1 MFIQIQNKIV
11 NFDKVYNYY
20 YKSATDF
27 TRFTLFVNYD
37 ATLENGDI
45 FTFESEDEGIKILKK
60 INQLVNTQNSKTDI
74 LEQKQ
79 NYLAQQKI
87 DYIKTTWN
95 KIAKQYN
102 LAEIKGFP
110 VTRMKKLKLRLEEQ
124 NMTIDDFFNEIKTAI
139 QDSPFLRGK
148 KWHEIPGHPN
158 DSYWEDADWRADFD
172 FFLQPS
178 SLQKAI
184 EGKYADPTLRKE
196 RQRNQK

>member
-1 MFIQIQNKIV
+1 MFIQIQNTII

-20 YKSATDF
+20 YKSATEF

-37 ATLENGDI
+37 AKLESGDI
-45 FTFESEDEGIKILKK
+45 FTFESEDEGLKIIKK
-60 INQLVNTQNSKTDI
+60 INQLLNTQNTKTDNS
-74 LEQKQ
+74 EQTQ
-79 NYLAQQKI
+79 NSIPKPNI
-87 DYIKTTWN
+87 DYIKLKWN
-95 KIAKQYN
+95 EIAKKYN
-102 LAEIKGFP
+102 LAEIKGVP
-110 VTRMKKLKLRLEEQ
+110 ITRIKKLKLRLEEQ
-124 NMTIDDFFNEIKTAI
+124 NMTIDDFFNEIKIAI

-148 KWHEIPGHPN
+148 KWHEIIGHPD